1 MLKFMLIIDIIDL
14 NESFVLEDITNANH
28 VFVLF
33 ILNCIF
39 KDHLKAF

>member
-28 VFVLF
+28 VFILF
-33 ILNCIF
+33 ILIF